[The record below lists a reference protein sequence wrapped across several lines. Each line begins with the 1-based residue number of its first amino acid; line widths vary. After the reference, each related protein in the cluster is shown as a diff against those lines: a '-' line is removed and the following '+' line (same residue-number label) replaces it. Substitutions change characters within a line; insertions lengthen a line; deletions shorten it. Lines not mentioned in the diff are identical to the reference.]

1 MRNSMDNL
9 SDGVLANIFPTS
21 SPGPC
26 ATTNVSVAARGASS
40 PTPINVRSF
49 HRLSS
54 ASSMI
59 AGGRAIATSPTSLMN
74 DPPCPSC
81 PSPLKNF

>member
-1 MRNSMDNL
+1 
-9 SDGVLANIFPTS
+9 VF
-21 SPGPC
+21 
-26 ATTNVSVAARGASS
+26 VASRGTIS

-54 ASSMI
+54 ASSMT
-59 AGGRAIATSPTSLMN
+59 AGGRAIATSPGSLMN